1 MLIEMLQL
9 KKKRYRKLLRL
20 ISKLIELRKESVREE
35 LIFRNA
41 LVTEEKKVENC
52 FFPFSNPI

>member
-1 MLIEMLQL
+1 MLQL